1 MPRPARKPG
10 RKPTTKAKATPP
22 STAQSKRSAQAERKR
37 QRLLEAAIEVL
48 LSDGMAKFTSARIA
62 EAAGMHKPAFY
73 SVFKSADECL
83 EAIAFHVAATNV
95 REVLTQ
101 QNKLIESGKAG
112 PPRDPADPTQTHAGH
127 KVIAH
132 MLETVSQQKSLYRLL
147 RRFKDQEGVL
157 GDAIREID
165 AYVQARC
172 EERFWRLA
180 VQFGVDARHFR
191 EVGQMAYF
199 IVTLNYEAG
208 ARVLNG
214 TVTDIEVEAA
224 RVWRYVQAIV
234 SSEFKRMLAEQKKPI

>member
-1 MPRPARKPG
+1 MPPAKKSG
-10 RKPTTKAKATPP
+10 RKAVAAPP
-22 STAQSKRSAQAERKR
+22 PSKRSAQAERKR
-37 QRLLEAAIEVL
+37 QRLLDAAIEVL

-95 REVLTQ
+95 RDVLTQ
-101 QNKLIESGKAG
+101 QTKLIESRRAG
-112 PPRDPADPTQTHAGH
+112 PSETHEGH

-132 MLETVSQQKSLYRLL
+132 MLRVVSEQKSLYRLL
-147 RRFKDQEGVL
+147 RRFKDQDGPL
-157 GDAIREID
+157 GDAVREID

-191 EVGQMAYF
+191 EVGQMAYY

-214 TVTDIEVEAA
+214 SVTDIEVEAA
-224 RVWRYVQAIV
+224 RVWRYVRAIV
-234 SSEFKRMLAEQKKPI
+234 SSEFKRMLAEQKSPI

>member
-1 MPRPARKPG
+1 MPR
-10 RKPTTKAKATPP
+10 
-22 STAQSKRSAQAERKR
+22 TAQKTKRKTAPKAAAPVDTVQTKRSAQAERKR

-48 LSDGMAKFTSARIA
+48 LDDGMAKFTSARIA

-101 QNKLIESGKAG
+101 QNKLIASGRATAA
-112 PPRDPADPTQTHAGH
+112 ADAAALHHGH

-132 MLETVSQQKSLYRLL
+132 MLQVVSEQKSLYRLL
-147 RRFKDQEGVL
+147 RRFKDQDGAL
-157 GDAIREID
+157 GEAVREID

-234 SSEFKRMLAEQKKPI
+234 SSEFKRMLADQKTPA

>member
-1 MPRPARKPG
+1 MARAPQRLG
-10 RKPTTKAKATPP
+10 RKAAAKAKPAKVVP
-22 STAQSKRSAQAERKR
+22 SKRSAQAERKR
-37 QRLLEAAIEVL
+37 HRLLEAAIEVL

-101 QNKLIESGKAG
+101 QNRLIERGRAG
-112 PPRDPADPTQTHAGH
+112 STREPADPAQPHHGH

-132 MLETVSQQKSLYRLL
+132 MLEAVAQQKSLYRLL
-147 RRFKDQEGVL
+147 RRFKDQDGPL
-157 GDAIREID
+157 GDAVREID
-165 AYVQARC
+165 DYVQARC

-234 SSEFKRMLAEQKKPI
+234 SSEFKRMLAEQKQPV